1 MKLPNDYAR
10 CSGERG
16 IDVCVNRDCCARH
29 TSRATGS
36 RVLYM
41 EAAFDG
47 ATCMYFIDNFS
58 KLKDILGSVKQ

>member
-29 TSRATGS
+29 TDRGS
-36 RVLYM
+36 ESVVPYM
-41 EAAFDG
+41 DAAFDG
-47 ATCMYFIDNFS
+47 TNCRYFIDDFS
-58 KLKDILGSVKQ
+58 KLKDIFVAVK